1 MVLHDLKSAFYEI
14 SDAVNKN
21 FGKALGEGFEAFGT
35 ALANGENAIK
45 SFAKAFLDSMLDVI
59 SMTLKAILAQ
69 VTLDNAMKGGGIGS
83 VIGLGLGL
91 AAVSALKGLLAK
103 TKLAKGGL
111 AFGPTMATV
120 GDNPNA
126 RFDPEVIAPL
136 SKLKSMLVDSNNNM
150 PYMLTTRVSGSDLIF
165 MMQKANNV
173 NQRIR

>member
-69 VTLDNAMKGGGIGS
+69 ITLDNAMKGGGIGAI
-83 VIGLGLGL
+83 IGLGVGL